1 MNKIDLAEAGKT
13 ALDFLSGLVP
23 GALGAAVATA
33 YEEGLTW
40 VQRFTQWA
48 AGAIV
53 AYFAG
58 RLFDAFQSP
67 TSLLHDIVVFSAGL
81 VAYRA
86 VPALTDGFVATLK
99 AIPGDLWAGLKAKLG
114 IRSVSGD

>member
-1 MNKIDLAEAGKT
+1 MNKIDLAEAGRT

-58 RLFDAFQSP
+58 RLFDSIADP
-67 TSLLHDIVVFSAGL
+67 KDILHDIVVFTSGL

-86 VPALTDGFVATLK
+86 VPALTEGFATTLR
-99 AIPGDLWAGLKAKLG
+99 AIPTDLWDAVRAKFGLGK
-114 IRSVSGD
+114 